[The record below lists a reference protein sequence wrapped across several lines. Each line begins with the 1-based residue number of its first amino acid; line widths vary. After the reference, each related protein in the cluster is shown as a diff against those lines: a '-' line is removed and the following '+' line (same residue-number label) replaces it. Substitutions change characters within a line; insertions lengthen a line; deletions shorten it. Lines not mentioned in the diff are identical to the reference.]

1 MKRLCLERRDGAFLS
16 LTLNNV
22 LLTFSF
28 GFSRRMQ
35 HMKDSRFDVIIIGAG
50 HAGCEAAHV
59 AARIGAKTALVTI
72 DANSIGQM
80 SCNPAIGG
88 IAKGHLVREVDAL
101 GGIMGQVIDVTGI
114 QFRLLNRSRG
124 PAVQSPRA
132 QADRNLYRTEMR
144 RRLATTENL
153 SIVEG
158 EVAAMKVG
166 GTAVHG
172 VELADGT
179 VLSSRSVVLTTGTF
193 LNGLVHVGKR
203 TFQAGRSGDPA
214 SIKLANCIRGIGFK
228 TGRLKTG
235 TPPRLDGRTIDY
247 SRFERQPGDDR
258 PVPFSFKTREINRPQ
273 IECFIGYTN
282 EAVHDVIRRNLDKSP
297 LYSGDIVG
305 IGPRYCPSIEDK
317 VVKFSEKPRHQ
328 IFLEPEGYQTY
339 EVYPNGIS
347 TSLAEEVQ
355 MEFVRTIPGL
365 EHVKMLRPGYAIEYD
380 FVDPR
385 ELNDTLETRRVN
397 GLFHAGQINGTSGY
411 EEAAGQGIVA
421 GINAALAALGRP
433 QVVLDRKE
441 SYIGVMI
448 DDLVT
453 RGADEPYRMFT
464 SRAEMRLSL
473 RYDNADC
480 RLTPLAH
487 EIGSID
493 HADHQAFLERLSNVE
508 RARAFFSDRR
518 ISDLDDEFIAEL
530 ALEGS
535 ANSYQGKRLDY
546 LARRPDCSIDRLE
559 DYAECELAG
568 LVPRQEIRV
577 ALNDIR
583 YSGYIKEQEILAR
596 KRARYDDL
604 EIPAGLEFAAVSGL
618 SNEVVQKLDA
628 VRPHTIGQ
636 AARIPGVTP
645 AAVSILLVETLRF

>member
-1 MKRLCLERRDGAFLS
+1 MVRD
-16 LTLNNV
+16 V
-22 LLTFSF
+22 
-28 GFSRRMQ
+28 
-35 HMKDSRFDVIIIGAG
+35 FDVIVIGAG
-50 HAGCEAAHV
+50 HAGCEAAYI
-59 AARIGAKTALVTI
+59 AARIGACTALVTL

-101 GGIMGQVIDVTGI
+101 GGIMGEVIDATGI

-132 QADRNLYRTEMR
+132 QADRNLYRAEMR
-144 RRLATTENL
+144 RRLSTAENL

-158 EVAAMKVG
+158 EVAEIKYKAARV
-166 GTAVHG
+166 TG

-179 VLSSRSVVLTTGTF
+179 IIEGRTVVLTTGTF
-193 LNGLVHVGKR
+193 LNGLIHVGKK
-203 TFQAGRSGDPA
+203 TFQAGRSGEAA
-214 SIKLANCIRGIGFK
+214 SIKLADCIRGIGFK

-247 SRFERQPGDDR
+247 SKFERQPGDQR
-258 PVPFSFKTREINRPQ
+258 PVPFSFKTERINRRQ
-273 IECFIGYTN
+273 IECSIGYTN
-282 EAVHDVIRRNLDKSP
+282 EEVHDVIRRNLDKSP
-297 LYSGDIVG
+297 LYSGDIQG

-317 VVKFSEKPRHQ
+317 VVKFAEKPRHQ
-328 IFLEPEGYQTY
+328 IFLEPEGYDTY

-347 TSLAEEVQ
+347 TSMAEEVQ
-355 MEFVRTIPGL
+355 HEFVRRIPGL
-365 EHVKMLRPGYAIEYD
+365 EGVKLLRPGYAVEYD

-385 ELNDTLETRRVN
+385 ELFATLETKRIN

-433 QVVLDRKE
+433 PVVLDRAE

-473 RYDNADC
+473 RYDNADQ

-487 EIGSID
+487 RIGAMD
-493 HADHQAFLERLSNVE
+493 DAGYRAFEKRQLEVERVKAFLCDS
-508 RARAFFSDRR
+508 R
-518 ISDLDDEFIAEL
+518 IADLGDELLDEL
-530 ALEGS
+530 QLEGS
-535 ANSYQGKRLDY
+535 PDSYRGRKLDY
-546 LARRPDCSIDRLE
+546 LARRPDCSAERLI
-559 DYAECELAG
+559 
-568 LVPRQEIRV
+568 EIVTAAIGNHTRREEIV
-577 ALNDIR
+577 IALNDIR
-583 YSGYIKEQEILAR
+583 YSGYLKDQDALAR
-596 KRARYDDL
+596 RRGRYEDL
-604 EIPAGLEFAAVSGL
+604 EIPGGIDFSSISGL
-618 SNEVVQKLDA
+618 SNEVVQKLGA
-628 VRPHTIGQ
+628 VRPRTIGQ

-645 AAVSILLVETLRF
+645 AAVSILLVEMLR